1 MELMAVEELVA
12 AGQVVRRRAIAMDGS
27 AASAA
32 MDEELV
38 GKLHVWFWIINDN
51 PGLTFVLSG

>member
-38 GKLHVWFWIINDN
+38 
-51 PGLTFVLSG
+51 